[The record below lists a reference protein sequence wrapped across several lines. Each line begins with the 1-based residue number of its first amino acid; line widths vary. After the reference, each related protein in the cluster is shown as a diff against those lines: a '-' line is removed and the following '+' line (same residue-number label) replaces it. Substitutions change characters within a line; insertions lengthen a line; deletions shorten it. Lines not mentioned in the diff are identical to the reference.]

1 MTTYKTY
8 AVSALATAIAV
19 AGPVRLPAEAAPEN
33 LPPTVSVTWPAPEDR
48 FSATV
53 VMKIEVSAAD
63 ADGSIAEVRFFAD
76 TNLIGVVTNAPF
88 NLLWEEWVPCG
99 YDNCPFTLT
108 AVAIDNSGAEA
119 VSAPIKLYQYVGGPP
134 RPVLKIRWPPDGAI
148 FAAPATFAFRA
159 ELLAGTSSGQVEFFV
174 GTNSVGLTNGELSAT
189 APPSSITV
197 SNLTAGEYKLAVRYQ
212 GDFDSLC
219 TCNWITNTIRVV
231 QLGIQFPILTSDG
244 RLQFEVLTSSPGKQ
258 TIIQSSPNLLDWA
271 PVNTNYPSSNIFT
284 FAVAS
289 PATNGQRFYRVLVP
303 PE

>member
-1 MTTYKTY
+1 MTTYKTC
-8 AVSALATAIAV
+8 AVSALATAMAV
-19 AGPVRLPAEAAPEN
+19 AGPVRLPAEAAPDN
-33 LPPTVSVTWPAPEDR
+33 LPPAVSVTWPAPEDR

-76 TNLIGVVTNAPF
+76 TNLVGVVTNAPF

-108 AVAIDNSGAEA
+108 AVAIDDSGAEA

-148 FAAPATFAFRA
+148 FTAPATFAFRA
-159 ELLAGTSSGQVEFFV
+159 ELLAGVGSGQAEFFI
-174 GTNSVGLTNGELSAT
+174 GTNCVGVAYAELSAT

-197 SNLTAGEYKLAVRYQ
+197 TNLPEGEYGLSVRFRGLNAGY
-212 GDFDSLC
+212 C
-219 TCNWITNTIRVV
+219 TCNQITNVIRVAKLVV
-231 QLGIQFPILTSDG
+231 QSPVVGPDRQFRFDVVTSFPG
-244 RLQFEVLTSSPGKQ
+244 RE
-258 TIIQSSPNLLDWA
+258 TIIQASQNLLDWF
-271 PVNTNYPSSNIFT
+271 PVSTNWPPSNTFT
-284 FAVAS
+284 FTES
-289 PATNGQRFYRVLVP
+289 SLATNPRGFYRVLAP

>member
-1 MTTYKTY
+1 MTTYKTC

-19 AGPVRLPAEAAPEN
+19 AGPVQLPAEAAPEN
-33 LPPTVSVTWPAPEDR
+33 LPPAVSVTWPTPEDR

-134 RPVLKIRWPPDGAI
+134 RPVLKIRWPPTVRSSLLRPRSP
-148 FAAPATFAFRA
+148 FARSFWRAPAQDRWNF
-159 ELLAGTSSGQVEFFV
+159 
-174 GTNSVGLTNGELSAT
+174 LSA
-189 APPSSITV
+189 
-197 SNLTAGEYKLAVRYQ
+197 
-212 GDFDSLC
+212 
-219 TCNWITNTIRVV
+219 
-231 QLGIQFPILTSDG
+231 PILWD
-244 RLQFEVLTSSPGKQ
+244 
-258 TIIQSSPNLLDWA
+258 
-271 PVNTNYPSSNIFT
+271 
-284 FAVAS
+284 
-289 PATNGQRFYRVLVP
+289 
-303 PE
+303 